1 MSNDAVQHFE
11 DQPIRSA
18 CNPDKEEWCRHT
30 AAKIKAEEY
39 SKARRFANAG
49 PFIS

>member
-18 CNPDKEEWCRHT
+18 CNPEKESGADIQPLR
-30 AAKIKAEEY
+30 
-39 SKARRFANAG
+39 
-49 PFIS
+49 